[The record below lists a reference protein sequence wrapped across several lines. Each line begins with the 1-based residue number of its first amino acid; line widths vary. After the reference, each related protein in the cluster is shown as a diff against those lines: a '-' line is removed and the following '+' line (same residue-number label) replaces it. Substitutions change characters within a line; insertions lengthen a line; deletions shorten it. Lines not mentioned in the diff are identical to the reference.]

1 MLVFAN
7 SYLFSLGFLL
17 TSQTQPILYT
27 HTHARTP
34 GGEAE
39 TYQGVKVTYV
49 HGKTAVL
56 TIYEDGKEREKIIMH
71 TLKDRPAMH
80 ALMKEKGFKL
90 KSEREV
96 AKIYSER
103 RAEEERFE
111 KLKAQKREQVN
122 KDIEQRRME
131 RVAGRLGNDGKMLDA
146 RHETLTD
153 LHKQRESEGDAR
165 ALLRRKEKEKLIA
178 MAGPSSST
186 SYLVSIVSAAAL
198 TGLTVMGIVSRRS
211 KRLRGSAGGARK

>member
-1 MLVFAN
+1 
-7 SYLFSLGFLL
+7 
-17 TSQTQPILYT
+17 
-27 HTHARTP
+27 
-34 GGEAE
+34 
-39 TYQGVKVTYV
+39 
-49 HGKTAVL
+49 
-56 TIYEDGKEREKIIMH
+56 
-71 TLKDRPAMH
+71 MH

-90 KSEREV
+90 KSEQEV

-111 KLKAQKREQVN
+111 KLKAQKREKVN
-122 KDIEQRRME
+122 KDIKQRRME
-131 RVAGRLGNDGKMLDA
+131 RQRVAGQLGNDGKMLDA

-165 ALLRRKEKEKLIA
+165 ALLRRKEKEQLIA

-198 TGLTVMGIVSRRS
+198 TGLTIMGIVSRRS
-211 KRLRGSAGGARK
+211 KRLRGSTGGMRK